1 MSDALNFLVKTR
13 PEAMGHYFAFLKDA
27 GKHLDPKT
35 RSLISV
41 ITKVHSQ
48 TERGLKQYLK
58 RALDEGV
65 KPAEVVDALLMAFPA
80 LGLSKITWA
89 IDVILSMQLPGFEP
103 GAMAET
109 EARWH
114 DLAAEAE
121 LPAAGAIRVE
131 RDGRA
136 LFVARS
142 PSGPNAFDSRCPHQG
157 TEIPELA
164 LEAGTLTC
172 PKHGWAFDVAS
183 GACVKN
189 GTTPLT
195 RYETRVENG
204 RVLAY
209 W

>member
-1 MSDALNFLVKTR
+1 MSDALKYLLEAR

-27 GKHLDPKT
+27 GRHLDPKT
-35 RSLISV
+35 RSLISL

-58 RALDEGV
+58 RALDDGAT
-65 KPAEVVDALLMAFPA
+65 PAEVIDALLMAFPA

-89 IDVILSMQLPGFEP
+89 VDVILSMRLPGFEP
-103 GAMAET
+103 GAMAQG
-109 EARWH
+109 ARHWR

-121 LPAAGAIRVE
+121 VPAVGAIRVE

-136 LFVARS
+136 LFVARG
-142 PSGPNAFDSRCPHQG
+142 PSGLNAFDSRCPHQG
-157 TEIPELA
+157 TDMPELA
-164 LEAGTLTC
+164 IDAGTLTC
-172 PKHGWAFDVAS
+172 PKHGWVFDLAS
-183 GACVKN
+183 GACVRN
-189 GTTPLT
+189 GATPLT
-195 RYETRVENG
+195 RFETKVENG